1 MATLK
6 NTIIND
12 TGFISLPSGTT
23 AQRPASPAI
32 GMLRYNTTI
41 GKLECYIS
49 DQWGSFATVAP
60 LPVTSGL
67 VGWYNANDW
76 TGSTWI
82 DSSNNGNNAITS
94 RGTITK
100 ATTDYTSLGAAATFT
115 SLSGT
120 TSAGIQFPSQILP
133 ATFTLLH
140 VTRYNFAIGVT
151 GGDAVGR
158 GRILDGVTS
167 NWLDGFWNGGSGK
180 SYHDGWITPTDID
193 YHGNYWVASSS
204 QNSRY
209 RSKSKN
215 ANNGNWYNFTG
226 GGGTSKQLSV
236 NYGNYTSGSG
246 GESSNWMIAEVIVY
260 NRTLSDVELTT
271 MESYLT
277 TKYGI

>member
-6 NTIIND
+6 NSIIND

-23 AQRPASPAI
+23 AQRPASPAT
-32 GMLRYNTTI
+32 GMMRYNTTI
-41 GKLECYIS
+41 GKVECYIL
-49 DQWGSFATVAP
+49 DQWGSFTTVAP

-67 VGWYNANDW
+67 VGYYQADNWN
-76 TGSTWI
+76 GSSWL
-82 DSSNNGNNAITS
+82 DSSGNENHASIT

-100 ATTDYTSLGAAATFT
+100 ASSDYTSLGAAATFT
-115 SLSGT
+115 SLSGS

-133 ATFTLLH
+133 STFTLFH

-151 GGDAVGR
+151 GGDSVGR

-180 SYHDGWITPTDID
+180 SYHDGWITPSDVD
-193 YHGNYWVASSS
+193 YHGNYWVVSSS

-215 ANNGNWYNFTG
+215 ANSGNWYNFTG

-236 NYGNYTSGSG
+236 NYGAYTTGN
-246 GESSNWMIAEVIVY
+246 EPSNWMITEIIVY
-260 NRTLSDVELTT
+260 NRTLSDAELTT
-271 MESYLT
+271 MESYLA
-277 TKYGI
+277 TKFGI